1 MSLYELFFQME
12 LNISDRFPALT
23 PIKIRKTKAT
33 EIFLLLRRLTKH
45 NQREQK
51 DAAAYTSKTSGK
63 KIIRRKAGDN
73 WF

>member
-23 PIKIRKTKAT
+23 PIRIRKTKAT
-33 EIFLLLRRLTKH
+33 EIFLLLRRLTKY
-45 NQREQK
+45 NQNEK
-51 DAAAYTSKTSGK
+51 KNKTADGRK
-63 KIIRRKAGDN
+63 KIRRRAGDN